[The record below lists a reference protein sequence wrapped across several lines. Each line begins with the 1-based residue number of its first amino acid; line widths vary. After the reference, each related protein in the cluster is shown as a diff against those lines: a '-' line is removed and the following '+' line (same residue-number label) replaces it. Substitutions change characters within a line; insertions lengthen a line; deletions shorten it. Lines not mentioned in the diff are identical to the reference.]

1 MGADGQ
7 PHPEDLVS
15 PDGGKRHRSHRS
27 HHHHHKRSREV
38 AEDSELRQILGN
50 DIELTENGTLR
61 RKKKSSSRSSLQLK
75 FLQTCSIGLI
85 WIALLLYSTPIRPL
99 GPLPDPYPNPRGYL
113 IHTGQK
119 IK

>member
-1 MGADGQ
+1 MSKTPHLSTYFRHLASKMGVDGQ
-7 PHPEDLVS
+7 SHPEDLVS

-61 RKKKSSSRSSLQLK
+61 RKKKSSSRSGLQL
-75 FLQTCSIGLI
+75 
-85 WIALLLYSTPIRPL
+85 
-99 GPLPDPYPNPRGYL
+99 
-113 IHTGQK
+113 
-119 IK
+119 